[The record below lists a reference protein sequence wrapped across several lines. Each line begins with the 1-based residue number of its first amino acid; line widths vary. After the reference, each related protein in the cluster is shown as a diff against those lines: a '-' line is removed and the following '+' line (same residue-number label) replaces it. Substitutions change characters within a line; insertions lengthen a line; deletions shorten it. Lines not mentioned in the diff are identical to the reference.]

1 MREGYLIGLDI
12 GTGGTKGLLVTPE
25 GSVVARA
32 VADYPL
38 YTPRPGWSEQ
48 RPEDWWRAA
57 ISVLRELSH
66 EADGDRIVGIVEY
79 VTREASI
86 YVRGLAVHPEF
97 RRQGVARAMLSEVAR
112 VARQLNLSKLTL
124 STIRETGNPAIFERL
139 GFVAKGVHESHRF
152 VDADDRPVTQVDM
165 VYPLIK
171 GQRIA

>member
-1 MREGYLIGLDI
+1 MDRAAQGQPAVRKARDCDGSGIRILIAAATQELRRVY
-12 GTGGTKGLLVTPE
+12 K
-25 GSVVARA
+25 
-32 VADYPL
+32 
-38 YTPRPGWSEQ
+38 PRPVASQ
-48 RPEDWWRAA
+48 PAPE
-57 ISVLRELSH
+57 
-66 EADGDRIVGIVEY
+66 EAESLVAVVGDRIVGIVEY

-112 VARQLNLSKLTL
+112 VARQLNLSELTL

-139 GFVAKGVHESHRF
+139 GFVAQGVHESHRF
-152 VDADDRPVTQVDM
+152 VDADDCPVTQVDM